1 MENLEYWYKYGF
13 SGIIDDAAAMERA
26 AGIEYITREVATFAK
41 CDPNFKN
48 SDAAGNPAFIFNF
61 SLYLAGR
68 ADERRECQHW
78 DGEPLGDWQPSEL
91 GTWDS
96 QTADWQPDELP
107 EWADGLHLRKQE
119 RKPEPPTLEI
129 ELPPLSDGGLF

>member
-48 SDAAGNPAFIFNF
+48 SEAAGNPAFIFNF

-78 DGEPLGDWQPSEL
+78 DGEPLG
-91 GTWDS
+91 
-96 QTADWQPDELP
+96 DWQPDELP